1 MAAQKIYDAAVAT
14 SEYQARD
21 GSTKK
26 NWVNVG
32 AVLQFEDGGQ
42 CLILEKWFN
51 PAGCPGDRGVRINFF
66 KPKERD
72 GQGSFTP
79 ATSAPVASVSAAA
92 AASSAVPYDDD
103 IPF

>member
-51 PAGCPGDRGVRINFF
+51 PAGCAGDRGVRINFF
-66 KPKERD
+66 TPKPRD
-72 GQGSFTP
+72 GQGGFQ
-79 ATSAPVASVSAAA
+79 SAAPQA
-92 AASSAVPYDDD
+92 AAPKAAPEADYIDD

>member
-32 AVLQFEDGGQ
+32 AVLQFDDGGQ

-51 PAGCPGDRGVRINFF
+51 PAGCAGDRGVRINFF
-66 KPKERD
+66 TPKARE
-72 GQGSFTP
+72 GQGGFTP
-79 ATSAPVASVSAAA
+79 AAPQASASKAPAAGVSF
-92 AASSAVPYDDD
+92 DDD
-103 IPF
+103 VPF